1 MKLLLRLVSPA
12 VMLVAGLSPAPAT
25 NTVPVVAEQLSAAD
39 ANVFFGH
46 DLQERRGRDLGAF
59 AALPAPVTDVRCD
72 LHPRWLPDGRIS
84 ADSTHGGFRGLYLI
98 DPRPFQH

>member
-1 MKLLLRLVSPA
+1 MKLLVRLVSPA
-12 VMLVAGLSPAPAT
+12 ATLGAVLAAAPAT
-25 NTVPVVAEQLSAAD
+25 NTMSGVAERLSAAD

-46 DLQERRGRDLGAF
+46 DLQECRGRELGSL
-59 AALPAPVTDVRCD
+59 AALPVSVTDIRCD

-84 ADSTHGGFRGLYLI
+84 FDSTHDGFRGLYLI